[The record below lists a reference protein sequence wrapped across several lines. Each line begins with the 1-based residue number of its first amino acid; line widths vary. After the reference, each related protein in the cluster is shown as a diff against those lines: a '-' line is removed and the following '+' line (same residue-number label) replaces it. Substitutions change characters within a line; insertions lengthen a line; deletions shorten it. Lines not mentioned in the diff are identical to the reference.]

1 MAETNDKYRI
11 EVIEKAVAV
20 IEVLTERFETLS
32 LTEIHHRRDLLSK
45 PQIFR
50 ILKTLEGC
58 GWVDRDGKKWRA
70 GRGMVMMQLRFRGTS
85 SKEMIR

>member
-1 MAETNDKYRI
+1 MESKYHI

-20 IEVLTERFETLS
+20 LEVLTERFETLS

-70 GRGMVMMQLRFRGTS
+70 GRGVVMARLAFQGESNQAGAR
-85 SKEMIR
+85 

>member
-1 MAETNDKYRI
+1 MESKYRI

-20 IEVLTERFETLS
+20 LEVLTERFETLS

-70 GRGMVMMQLRFRGTS
+70 GRGVLRAQLAFQGVSTQEGT
-85 SKEMIR
+85 R

>member
-1 MAETNDKYRI
+1 MAQSKNSYRI
-11 EVIEKAVAV
+11 EVLEKAVAV

-32 LTEIHHRRDLLSK
+32 LTEIHRRRDLLSK

-70 GRGMVMMQLRFRGTS
+70 GRGVVMTRLQFQGVANQEGAR
-85 SKEMIR
+85 